1 MKKIILGIVGVLFL
15 VVGVT
20 LASYPF
26 ISNYLMSLN
35 HGSQIVEQENV
46 VAQTGDDVLRQE
58 RYNAETYNKNLM
70 GTVIIADPFDPNVVI
85 KTDMEYEQLL
95 NLNDD
100 SIMGS
105 VDIPKINVKMPI
117 FHGTTPEV
125 LLKGAGHLPS
135 TSLPVGGKSTHAV
148 ITGHT
153 AVSNAVMFTDLN
165 QLVEGDVF
173 FIHVL
178 GDTLAYQVDQIRVI
192 LPTETKYLKIVEH
205 EDHVTLVTCTP
216 YGINT
221 HRLIVRGTRIPY
233 EEAEEIAEQTE
244 RVESTWMHEYRKALF
259 IGAIALVTIVVI
271 FIIVRIILSVRR
283 KKRGKY

>member
-1 MKKIILGIVGVLFL
+1 MVIGL
-15 VVGVT
+15 T

-58 RYNAETYNKNLM
+58 RFRAETYNKNLM
-70 GTVIIADPFDPNVVI
+70 GTVILADPFDPNIVI
-85 KTDMEYEQLL
+85 KTDIEYEQLL
-95 NLNDD
+95 NLNGD

-117 FHGTTPEV
+117 FHSTTPEV

-178 GDTLAYQVDQIRVI
+178 GDTLAYQVDQIKVI
-192 LPTETKYLKIVEH
+192 LPTETKYLKIVEQ
-205 EDHVTLVTCTP
+205 EDYVTLVTCTP

-233 EEAEEIAEQTE
+233 EEAEIIAEKTE

-259 IGAIALVTIVVI
+259 IGAIALAAIVVI
-271 FIIVRIILSVRR
+271 FVVVRIILSVR
-283 KKRGKY
+283 KKKNIMRETAYEMTL

>member
-1 MKKIILGIVGVLFL
+1 M

-35 HGSQIVEQENV
+35 HSSQIAEQKNA
-46 VAQTGDDVLRQE
+46 VAQAGKDVLRQE
-58 RYNAETYNKNLM
+58 RFNAETYNKSLK

-85 KTDMEYEQLL
+85 NTDMEYEQLL
-95 NLNDD
+95 NLNND

-105 VDIPKINVKMPI
+105 VEIPKIDVELPI

-135 TSLPVGGKSTHAV
+135 TSLPVGGPSTHAV

-153 AVSNAVMFTDLN
+153 AVSNAVLFTDLN

-192 LPTETKYLKIVEH
+192 LPTETKYLKIVEQ
-205 EDHVTLVTCTP
+205 EDYVTLVTCTP
-216 YGINT
+216 YGINS
-221 HRLIVRGTRIPY
+221 HRLLVRGTRIPY
-233 EEAEEIAEQTE
+233 EETEKMEEHTKP
-244 RVESTWMHEYRKALF
+244 VESTWMHEYKRALF
-259 IGAIALVTIVVI
+259 IGAIALAAVVVI
-271 FIIVRIILSVRR
+271 FIVVRIILAMRR
-283 KKRGKY
+283 KKREIL